1 MTHAGYKER
10 VHDGAQ
16 NEMMEYDFL
25 HPGGASRANNFFNKK
40 ILIKY

>member
-16 NEMMEYDFL
+16 NETMEYDFL
-25 HPGGASRANNFFNKK
+25 HPGAPHVPTTF
-40 ILIKY
+40 LIKKY